1 MKVLL
6 LRFSSLGD
14 VVLAT
19 AAVEALRAD
28 RPDVEVHVLTKPA
41 FREIFLTHP
50 GVAGCVDW
58 DPEEGIVALA
68 RKIRRER
75 YDWIVDLHGTLRARA
90 LRALTPGARWTRY
103 RKGTLRRRLAV
114 WLRNPDLLDDTHVV
128 DRYIAA
134 LGRLGVRRTRRLPR
148 LYPGEAHRGRVSEL
162 LAAAGW
168 DGDARLVALAPGAR
182 WPTKAWPEEHWRA
195 LAGRLQ
201 GGGALPVVVGGPED
215 RELADRI
222 LAGGRGANLA
232 GRTTILETAAALAWC
247 EALVTNDSAPMHMAT
262 AVGTRVVA
270 LFGPTVRGFG
280 FYPLG
285 PADTVVE
292 REIPCRPCSL
302 HGRIVCPSGPRT
314 CLDSIRPEEIL
325 AEVERPGGRI

>member
-1 MKVLL
+1 M
-6 LRFSSLGD
+6 
-14 VVLAT
+14 LAT

-28 RPDVEVHVLTKPA
+28 RPPDVEVHVLTKPA

-58 DPEEGIVALA
+58 DPKEGLVALA
-68 RKIRRER
+68 RMIRRER

-90 LRALTPGARWTRY
+90 LRVLTPEARWTRY

-114 WLRNPDLLDDTHVV
+114 WLRKPDLLDDTHVV
-128 DRYIAA
+128 DRYITA
-134 LGRLGVRRTRRLPR
+134 LGPLGVRRTRRLPR
-148 LYPGEAHRGRVSEL
+148 LYPGEAHRGRVNEL
-162 LAAAGW
+162 LASAGW
-168 DGDARLVALAPGAR
+168 DGAGRLVALAPGAR

-201 GGGALPVVVGGPED
+201 AGGAFPVVVGGPED
-215 RELADRI
+215 RELAERI

-232 GRTTILETAAALAWC
+232 GRTSILETAAALARC
-247 EALVTNDSAPMHMAT
+247 EVLVTNDSAPMHMAT

-285 PADTVVE
+285 PADTLVE

-302 HGRIVCPSGPRT
+302 HGRTRCPKPEAT
-314 CLDSIRPEEIL
+314 CLATAGPEEVARI
-325 AEVERPGGRI
+325 VGRMGALR